1 MRKDDMQRAED
12 LLQAFKGDE
21 YAFGDGALDRVGG
34 YAADLGRKL
43 AVISDPQVR
52 QLGVADTVIQSLERE
67 GLLVVDVFDGARANA
82 PREDVYRLAYQ
93 LARSEWDGVIT
104 IGGGSCIDSSKA
116 ALTLAT
122 YGGVIDD
129 YFGTGRVSEKS
140 GGDRNP
146 LIAVQ
151 TASSSGAHLTKYS
164 NITDMMTYQKKLIVD
179 DSIVPKA
186 SVFQYDVTR
195 TMPQSLTRDG
205 GLDGIAHCWEV
216 WMGSTEKDYYD
227 TVSEVANLGI
237 TLIVDNL
244 PAAIKD
250 GSDLNARYA
259 LGLGTDLG
267 GYSIMLGGTNAG
279 HLGSFSLIDILSH
292 GRACAIL
299 NPYYTV
305 LFADAIQDQLNRVSK
320 IYRRAGFITEDV
332 TDLAGRDLAEAVAH
346 GMLAL
351 SRSIEFPTTL
361 QEAGGTVEHIRKML
375 EAAKDPQL
383 KMKLQ
388 NMPVPMDVAAGDIDT
403 LMKPTLEAAYT
414 GDLTRIPALP

>member
-1 MRKDDMQRAED
+1 MSEEDISRAEE
-12 LLQAFKGDE
+12 LLRNFKGDN
-21 YAFGDGALDRVGG
+21 YAFGNGALGKVGG
-34 YAADLGRKL
+34 YAAKLGKKL
-43 AVISDPQVR
+43 VVISDPYIRKIGITNIV
-52 QLGVADTVIQSLERE
+52 LQSLEKE
-67 GLLVVDVFDGARANA
+67 GLIVVDEFDGARANA

-93 LARSEWDGVIT
+93 LASSDWDGVIS

-116 ALTLAT
+116 ALTLAS

-129 YFGTGRVSEKS
+129 YFGTGKVSEKS
-140 GGDRNP
+140 GGNKNS
-146 LIAVQ
+146 LVAVQ

-179 DSIVPKA
+179 ESIVPKF
-186 SVFQYDVTR
+186 SVFQYDVTK

-216 WMGSTEKDYYD
+216 WTGSTGKDYYNKM
-227 TVSEVANLGI
+227 SEIAYLAI
-237 TLIVDNL
+237 KLIVENL
-244 PAAIKD
+244 PTTIKN
-250 GSDLNARYA
+250 GNDLKARYA

-267 GYSIMLGGTNAG
+267 GYSIMIGGTNAG

-299 NPYYTV
+299 NPYYTI
-305 LFADAIQDQLNRVSK
+305 LFANAIQDQLKQISK
-320 IYRRAGFITEDV
+320 IYRSAGFITEDV
-332 TDLAGRDLAEAVAH
+332 TGLSGRDLAEAVAKS
-346 GMLAL
+346 MFAL

-361 QEAGGTVEHIRKML
+361 KESGATVEHINKML

-388 NMPVPMDVAAGDIDT
+388 NMPIPMDVAAGDIDA

-414 GDLTRIPALP
+414 GDITLIPEL